1 MDLWQFLVARLVLNA
16 LHLCETRC
24 VFLSNIY
31 CVCSGQA
38 DAGCASAL
46 WMCDCERWAAHPAC
60 QCTAI
65 VVRGLGLDLRSV
77 AEVAI
82 MEMAGETARTRC
94 VLSVDT
100 SCVCSCHADV
110 GHLG

>member
-1 MDLWQFLVARLVLNA
+1 M
-16 LHLCETRC
+16 
-24 VFLSNIY
+24 
-31 CVCSGQA
+31 CSGQA

-82 MEMAGETARTRC
+82 MEMAGETARTRR
-94 VLSVDT
+94 VLSVKGT
-100 SCVCSCHADV
+100 GES
-110 GHLG
+110 